1 MDGNI
6 SFNPS
11 VLSESER
18 TKMIDKLQKVTGT
31 ADDDECTYFT
41 FFLARKGNKNTQYP
55 YPE

>member
-11 VLSESER
+11 ALSESER
-18 TKMIDKLQKVTGT
+18 TNMIDKLQKVTRN

-41 FFLARKGNKNTQYP
+41 FLARKGDKNTQYP